1 MYSQRDCS
9 NRRADKDVKL
19 VVRTTV
25 ARDHRSQSDRTSPPY
40 GHAIGRS
47 AITETRKRALYT
59 RPRER
64 ARSALTHARSAQKK
78 NTRALDATTRKLAAG
93 ALTKR
98 LVELLDRVWHVTV
111 ERLII
116 KVGPDGGGRGGQ
128 VRSYDRTWRKRVTIR
143 AKQQVW
149 RNNKCG
155 GSEWTTHCLLAA
167 SYELAVL

>member
-9 NRRADKDVKL
+9 NCRADKDVEL

-25 ARDHRSQSDRTSPPY
+25 AHDHRSQSDHMRAPY
-40 GHAIGRS
+40 GHALGRS
-47 AITETRKRALYT
+47 AITETHALHATTRARALDADT
-59 RPRER
+59 RSLGAE
-64 ARSALTHARSAQKK
+64 KK
-78 NTRALDATTRKLAAG
+78 TRALDATTRKLAAG

-111 ERLII
+111 ERLISKI
-116 KVGPDGGGRGGQ
+116 GPDGGGRGG
-128 VRSYDRTWRKRVTIR
+128 RCDRTWRERVTIR
-143 AKQQVW
+143 AKRQVW

-155 GSEWTTHCLLAA
+155 GGERTTHCLLTA